1 VVGSCRKHQRPVG
14 LAVKHHDG
22 RIMPETPS
30 AGRSR
35 RKPLMKMSD
44 FTSTYRKMAKYM
56 ASTFFFRL
64 SDKMGNK
71 QPMCRT
77 HTHATLCLL
86 IPLSFSFL
94 TNFLACPTV
103 LCNHFFFLKK
113 DKEEKIHDKA
123 TSLLQ
128 TNENIP
134 GDSASTLDVVGGTG
148 LAGGRWRRSKTIW
161 IVDGW
166 KA

>member
-1 VVGSCRKHQRPVG
+1 
-14 LAVKHHDG
+14 
-22 RIMPETPS
+22 MPETPS

-56 ASTFFFRL
+56 ASTFFYLFFSRL

-103 LCNHFFFLKK
+103 LCNHFFFLERKIKK
-113 DKEEKIHDKA
+113 KIYMTRLQA

-134 GDSASTLDVVGGTG
+134 GDSASTLGVVGGTG

>member
-1 VVGSCRKHQRPVG
+1 
-14 LAVKHHDG
+14 
-22 RIMPETPS
+22 MPETPS
-30 AGRSR
+30 VGRSR

-56 ASTFFFRL
+56 ASTFFYLFFSRL

-103 LCNHFFFLKK
+103 LCNHFFFSRKK
-113 DKEEKIHDKA
+113 DKEENIHDKA
-123 TSLLQ
+123 TSLQAYCKRTKIFQEILQ
-128 TNENIP
+128 ARWAWSAVLDSPE
-134 GDSASTLDVVGGTG
+134 GDG
-148 LAGGRWRRSKTIW
+148 RSKTIW

>member
-1 VVGSCRKHQRPVG
+1 
-14 LAVKHHDG
+14 
-22 RIMPETPS
+22 
-30 AGRSR
+30 
-35 RKPLMKMSD
+35 
-44 FTSTYRKMAKYM
+44 
-56 ASTFFFRL
+56 
-64 SDKMGNK
+64 MGNK

-94 TNFLACPTV
+94 ANFLACPTV
-103 LCNHFFFLKK
+103 LCNHFFFRKK

-134 GDSASTLDVVGGTG
+134 GDSASTLGVVGGTG